1 MKTTSIYNALMS
13 AYMFNGHTAKCQSLF
28 RDLKKEPDCHPTIVT
43 YNILISVFGRLMLV
57 DHMVATVRG
66 LKDLGLS
73 PNLSTYNRLI
83 AGYITAWM
91 WNSMEQTFEKMR
103 EGPVSPDISTHLLM
117 LRGYA
122 HSGNLVKME
131 ETYELVKHHIDSK
144 EIPLIRAM
152 ICAYCK
158 SSVTDRVEKIHKLMK
173 LIPENEYRP
182 WLNVTLIR
190 VYAQES
196 CFEAME
202 KSINEAFECK
212 TAIHTAGVMR
222 CILSS
227 YFRCNE
233 VDRLESFGKRAEFA
247 RWRTCRSL
255 YHCKM
260 AMYASQKRLKEME
273 GVLIQMENFKI
284 ACTKKTFVI
293 LYKAYLMCDQRYKVA
308 QVLGLMWKHGYEIPL
323 DSS

>member
-1 MKTTSIYNALMS
+1 
-13 AYMFNGHTAKCQSLF
+13 
-28 RDLKKEPDCHPTIVT
+28 
-43 YNILISVFGRLMLV
+43 
-57 DHMVATVRG
+57 
-66 LKDLGLS
+66 
-73 PNLSTYNRLI
+73 
-83 AGYITAWM
+83 
-91 WNSMEQTFEKMR
+91 
-103 EGPVSPDISTHLLM
+103 
-117 LRGYA
+117 
-122 HSGNLVKME
+122 
-131 ETYELVKHHIDSK
+131 
-144 EIPLIRAM
+144 
-152 ICAYCK
+152 
-158 SSVTDRVEKIHKLMK
+158 MK

-190 VYAQES
+190 VYAQEG

-202 KSINEAFECK
+202 KSINEAFERK

-227 YFRCNE
+227 YFKCNE

-273 GVLIQMENFKI
+273 SVLIQMENFKI